1 MSDPL
6 IHTALTWSVD
16 DVTRTLDEV
25 KSTEWVD
32 FELTDEEKEEILED
46 AINSVE
52 DLLIETINSE
62 LYSMVYQKYLEK
74 SKE

>member
-16 DVTRTLDEV
+16 DVTRTVDEV

-32 FELTDEEKEEILED
+32 FELTEEEKEEILED
-46 AINSVE
+46 AINNVE
-52 DLLIETINSE
+52 DMLVTAINSE